1 MALVS
6 DLKYWLWS
14 GLCFLFACSS
24 DDTAVQNFAPGE
36 PGFATSAYFID
47 ATLTLSGNTATTEQ
61 IKLYA
66 DLDPDTPEGRNEFRV
81 IESGA
86 TTEVYSVFF
95 NDTTLI
101 DTNFQDEAVF
111 NNADLLYGSASYRGV
126 GFCFY
131 LPAPDASSSVTLE
144 LEDLLQTGQTLS
156 LGQAPG
162 MVEIGY
168 FKNHPTAADRA
179 DRGLVTTAAESA
191 SGYLKILQV
200 VSDIQSGFGDTGYQ
214 VTVEFSAPLEHQ
226 LYQGQGGHLSG
237 QARIFLPEP

>member
-6 DLKYWLWS
+6 DLKYGVWCC
-14 GLCFLFACSS
+14 LCFLLACSS
-24 DDTAVQNFAPGE
+24 EDTAFQDFTPGE

-47 ATLTLSGNTATTEQ
+47 ATLNLSGGPATTEH
-61 IKLYA
+61 IALYA

-95 NDTTLI
+95 NDSTLI

-131 LPAPDASSSVTLE
+131 LPAPDASSSLSLE
-144 LEDLLQTGQTLS
+144 LEDLLQPGQTLS

-191 SGYLKILQV
+191 SGSLDILK
-200 VSDIQSGFGDTGYQ
+200 VSEVQSGFGEAGYQ
-214 VTVEFSAPLEHQ
+214 IEIAFTAPLEHQ
-226 LYQGQGGHLSG
+226 LGLYEGGVMTGQG
-237 QARIFLPEP
+237 RIFVPKR

>member
-6 DLKYWLWS
+6 DMKYWLWG

-24 DDTAVQNFAPGE
+24 DDSAVQDFAPGE

-47 ATLTLSGNTATTEQ
+47 ATLTLYGATDFTER
-61 IKLYA
+61 IELYA

-86 TTEVYSVFF
+86 ATEIYSVFF
-95 NDTTLI
+95 NDSTLI

-111 NNADLLYGSASYRGV
+111 NNADQLYGTASYQGV

-131 LPAPDASSSVTLE
+131 LPAPDVSSSPTIE
-144 LEDLLQTGQTLS
+144 LGDMLQPGQTLS

-162 MVEIGY
+162 MVEMGY
-168 FKNHPTAADRA
+168 FKNHPSAANRA
-179 DRGLVTTAAESA
+179 DRGLVTTTAEST
-191 SGYLKILQV
+191 SGYLEILEAFSV
-200 VSDIQSGFGDTGYQ
+200 QSGFGDTGFQ
-214 VTVEFSAPLEHQ
+214 VTLEFSAPLQHQ
-226 LYQGQGGHLSG
+226 LGQGQGGLLSG
-237 QARIFLPEP
+237 QARVFVPAL

>member
-6 DLKYWLWS
+6 DLKYGLWG
-14 GLCFLFACSS
+14 GLCFLLACSS
-24 DDTAVQNFAPGE
+24 DDTALQDFAPGE

-47 ATLTLSGNTATTEQ
+47 ATLTLSGAATTTER
-61 IKLYA
+61 IELYA
-66 DLDPDTPEGRNEFRV
+66 DLDPDTPEGRNEFQV
-81 IESGA
+81 IESSA

-95 NDTTLI
+95 KDSTLI
-101 DTNFQDEAVF
+101 DTNYQDEAVF
-111 NNADLLYGSASYRGV
+111 NNADQFYGSASYRGV

-131 LPAPDASSSVTLE
+131 LPAPDASSSLTLE
-144 LEDLLQTGQTLS
+144 LEDLLQPGQTLS

-168 FKNHPTAADRA
+168 FKNHPTAVDRA

-214 VTVEFSAPLEHQ
+214 VTVEFSAPLGHQ
-226 LYQGQGGHLSG
+226 LGLNEGGAITGQG
-237 QARIFLPEP
+237 RIFIPKP